1 MTKREKIF
9 GIIALV
15 LAVAVLG
22 GVFFVYKNSQNNKPP
37 KEILNTAAEKPDTQ
51 ELTENNIVLVVIGKD
66 SSARKYEISTT
77 AKYLSQAMEETEG
90 LTFDGSEGPYGIML
104 EEVNGERA
112 IYEEDGAYWSI
123 LVDGEY
129 GMNGID
135 SQPVSDGVEYSI
147 VYTLA

>member
-1 MTKREKIF
+1 MSKREKLF
-9 GIIALV
+9 GIIAVILALV
-15 LAVAVLG
+15 LLG
-22 GVFFVYKNSQNNKPP
+22 GVFLVYKNTQNNKPP
-37 KEILNTAAEKPDTQ
+37 KEILNIGEQNSEAEQ
-51 ELTENNIVLVVIGKD
+51 EIYKNIVLVVIGKD
-66 SSARKYEISTT
+66 SIAKKYEISTA
-77 AKYLSQAMEETEG
+77 AKYLSQAMEQIEG
-90 LTFDGSEGPYGIML
+90 LTFDGSHGPYGMML

-135 SQPVSDGVEYSI
+135 SQPVEEGVEYSI